1 MDSLK
6 QIVLDVNTERNRVYT
21 SIALFLIVISVFIV
35 FAIRPVLVIA
45 FELVQK
51 ERELVDKNRQ
61 YEEVIGEITTIQ
73 TALQQV
79 EGQLHV
85 LDEAVPERPNINTM
99 INDIQRTATSN
110 NITVHKISAG
120 DIDLIKSKSNA
131 HQYVIDLQ
139 SSGDFENIYA
149 FQKAL
154 YNQRRLKGIQKIDIL
169 KNEQTATDAAAL
181 RFAIE
186 IVGHYL

>member
-1 MDSLK
+1 MQSLK

-21 SIALFLIVISVFIV
+21 SIALFLTVISVFIV

-61 YEEVIGEITTIQ
+61 YEEVIGQITTIQ

-79 EGQLHV
+79 EGQLYV
-85 LDEAVPERPNINTM
+85 LDEAVPARPTINTM
-99 INDIQRTATSN
+99 INDIQRTA
-110 NITVHKISAG
+110 NIHNVSVSRITAG
-120 DIDLIKSKSNA
+120 DISLIKNKNA
-131 HQYVIDLQ
+131 AQSYVIDMQ
-139 SSGDFENIYA
+139 SSGNFENIYA
-149 FQKAL
+149 FQKDL
-154 YNQRRLKGIQKIDIL
+154 YQQRRLKGIQKIDIL
-169 KNEQTATDAAAL
+169 KNEQVASDSAGL
-181 RFAIE
+181 RFSIE